1 MKSEQLYYFREAV
14 RCRSISVAAR
24 KNYISQS
31 SLSSA
36 IARLEQELGGTL
48 LRRSVTGVEPTALG
62 KLALEKA
69 EIILRAQQ
77 ELLSAAKAEQLTG
90 SVRLQCV
97 PALQRL
103 LLAKTA
109 ASLLEAHPQIN
120 LTVASAE
127 SKAAAAA
134 LSSGTADIGVV
145 FKGAFLNGFRE
156 MTCLPLFRDS
166 CVLWVGRKSPL
177 WERGEA
183 SLQDVLLQPL
193 VSLPDLLPDLP
204 VCCRTE
210 DPQTML
216 RLACCSDRAALL
228 TRRMAN
234 ALSADEDVR
243 ALPVPDLT
251 AEAVLMTSGRFSL
264 SPSAEAVVQAL
275 RQAAETLE

>member
-31 SLSSA
+31 SLSSS

-127 SKAAAAA
+127 STAAAAA
-134 LSSGTADIGVV
+134 LSSGAADIGVV
-145 FKGAFLNGFRE
+145 FKGDFLNGFRE

-177 WERGEA
+177 WEHGEA

-193 VSLPDLLPDLP
+193 ISLPDLLPDLP
-204 VCCRTE
+204 CYRTE
-210 DPQTML
+210 DLQTML
-216 RLACCSDRAALL
+216 QLIRCSGRAALL
-228 TRRMAN
+228 TRRTAKT
-234 ALSADEDVR
+234 LPIDEAVR

-251 AEAVLMTSGRFSL
+251 AEAGLLTSGRFSL
-264 SPSAEAVVQAL
+264 SPSAEVVVQAL
-275 RQAAETLE
+275 RQAAETME